1 MQIAKK
7 LPLIQ
12 KRTSPI
18 HPSSSSSSPA
28 SLYCLP
34 QTHLHTSGAA
44 VSWPAQAFPADHTM
58 RKIRNWP
65 MKSIRRNV
73 VLLWIVGIHR
83 LAHLREKE
91 KQIAVTRSVRI
102 SVLVIS
108 AACAVTLGCLGCG
121 LSVKR
126 HSNGQSDVSG
136 FYTDKEL
143 VVHHLQKSSTGV
155 EVHGYILLVH
165 SKPDI
170 TGYKN

>member
-18 HPSSSSSSPA
+18 HPSSSSSPA

-91 KQIAVTRSVRI
+91 KQIAVTRSVCI
-102 SVLVIS
+102 SVLVIIS
-108 AACAVTLGCLGCG
+108 AACAVTAG
-121 LSVKR
+121 LFGLWIVVKR

-155 EVHGYILLVH
+155 
-165 SKPDI
+165 
-170 TGYKN
+170 